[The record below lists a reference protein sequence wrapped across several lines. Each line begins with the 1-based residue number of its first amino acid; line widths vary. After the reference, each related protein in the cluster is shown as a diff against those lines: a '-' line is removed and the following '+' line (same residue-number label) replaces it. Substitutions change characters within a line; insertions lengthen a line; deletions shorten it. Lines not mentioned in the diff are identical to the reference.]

1 MRLTARMPWARVLA
15 IGTLLC
21 STASSLALGQVVR
34 GRVTQET
41 SAAPVAGA
49 LIELLFA
56 DSADARAA
64 SVLSD
69 PAGGFELRAP
79 GGGRYRLSAK
89 RIGVRRYT
97 SAPFLVAAG
106 ETRTQ
111 AIVLAAV
118 DYRLPTVVVTASAIC
133 AVRPTDR
140 ARVTALWDEARTA
153 LDAAEIS
160 LRDKLF
166 SANVTRYVRTL
177 DPTTLRV
184 ITETRSVV
192 RGVVAAPFNSLPADS
207 LSKGGYWREE
217 AGGRTTYYGPDPS
230 VLLSDAFLDDHCFRP
245 VGGAKERAGLTGLAF
260 VPTAGRRVPTV
271 VGTLWLDAQSYEL
284 RLVEFGYD
292 RVSAGVDSSVVGG
305 ELHFARL
312 PNGAWLVRR
321 WFLRVPV
328 KGRSNQ
334 PVTTEGSSPWVLLR
348 PTEPTLSEE
357 GGEVT
362 TDEMRPPARPASIDG
377 VLRDSTGR
385 TPIAG
390 AVVGIGGSSRVS
402 TTDAL
407 GRFAFEA
414 LPPGPVALV
423 GRAPGYDAFGVSAAS
438 ANVQLA
444 DGERRTLTLTA
455 LDARA
460 LTLLLCDGRAASW
473 GRGTVHATLRD
484 PVTGA
489 PVAGA
494 RVTMQW
500 LSTIGQPAGD
510 SVAQRVTRVSDAQ
523 GQVTFCEVPS
533 DRRLTLRVGPANGG
547 ALARVETSI
556 AARAVR
562 HVDVTLAAGRPN
574 E

>member
-1 MRLTARMPWARVLA
+1 
-15 IGTLLC
+15 
-21 STASSLALGQVVR
+21 
-34 GRVTQET
+34 
-41 SAAPVAGA
+41 
-49 LIELLFA
+49 
-56 DSADARAA
+56 
-64 SVLSD
+64 
-69 PAGGFELRAP
+69 
-79 GGGRYRLSAK
+79 
-89 RIGVRRYT
+89 
-97 SAPFLVAAG
+97 
-106 ETRTQ
+106 
-111 AIVLAAV
+111 
-118 DYRLPTVVVTASAIC
+118 
-133 AVRPTDR
+133 
-140 ARVTALWDEARTA
+140 
-153 LDAAEIS
+153 
-160 LRDKLF
+160 
-166 SANVTRYVRTL
+166 
-177 DPTTLRV
+177 
-184 ITETRSVV
+184 
-192 RGVVAAPFNSLPADS
+192 
-207 LSKGGYWREE
+207 
-217 AGGRTTYYGPDPS
+217 
-230 VLLSDAFLDDHCFRP
+230 
-245 VGGAKERAGLTGLAF
+245 
-260 VPTAGRRVPTV
+260 V

-423 GRAPGYDAFGVSAAS
+423 GHAPGYDAFGVSAAS

-455 LDARA
+455 LDAGA
-460 LTLLLCDGRAASW
+460 PSCCDGR
-473 GRGTVHATLRD
+473 GLVGTWHGHATLRD
-484 PVTGA
+484 PATAA